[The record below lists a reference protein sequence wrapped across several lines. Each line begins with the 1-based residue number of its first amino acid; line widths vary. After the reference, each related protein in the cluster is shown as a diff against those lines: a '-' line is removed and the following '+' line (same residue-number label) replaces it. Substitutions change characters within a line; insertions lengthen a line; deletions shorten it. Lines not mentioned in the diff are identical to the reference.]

1 MSTVSTNRKNKH
13 ISQEWSS
20 IAVLQ
25 KVRGGKARTERLQ
38 NDNNEQLDCLIP
50 SAKKWE
56 YTGNHE
62 GIKFNK
68 QMSWQPIL
76 SVPLLTHIDT
86 QYFQNVLIY
95 GSQWA
100 KRGMWV
106 PTEMWPNGSPITH
119 SKLIIMAWKSSI
131 YPITIEIGGAM
142 IFTCQYKTSPTWVIN
157 FKYIHL
163 APASKRC
170 ESQRTIYPCIN

>member
-25 KVRGGKARTERLQ
+25 KVRGRGKARTERLQ

-76 SVPLLTHIDT
+76 SVPLPTHIDT

-100 KRGMWV
+100 KRGYVGSNWNV
-106 PTEMWPNGSPITH
+106 AQWLTNNPLQIDNNGLKKFNISNNNRNRGCNDFH
-119 SKLIIMAWKSSI
+119 VSI
-131 YPITIEIGGAM
+131 
-142 IFTCQYKTSPTWVIN
+142 QD
-157 FKYIHL
+157 
-163 APASKRC
+163 
-170 ESQRTIYPCIN
+170 